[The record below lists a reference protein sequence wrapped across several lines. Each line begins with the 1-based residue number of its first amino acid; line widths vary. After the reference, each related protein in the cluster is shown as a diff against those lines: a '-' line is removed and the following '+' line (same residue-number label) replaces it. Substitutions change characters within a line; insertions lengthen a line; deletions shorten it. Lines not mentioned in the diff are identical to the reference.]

1 MKPAADPLISHFIF
15 YSSTH
20 DPPPPFKLEVCALK
34 VLNIQLNYE
43 AEVLGALL
51 C

>member
-1 MKPAADPLISHFIF
+1 VQPAPSPLIPHFLF

-20 DPPPPFKLEVCALK
+20 HPPPPFKLEVCALK